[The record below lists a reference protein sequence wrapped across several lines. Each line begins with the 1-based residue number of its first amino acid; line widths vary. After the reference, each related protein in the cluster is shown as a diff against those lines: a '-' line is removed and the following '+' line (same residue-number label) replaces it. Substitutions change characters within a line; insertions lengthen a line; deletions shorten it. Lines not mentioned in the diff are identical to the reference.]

1 MPHWP
6 QQTGRARAAA
16 LIAAAAALAALV
28 CTPPAAAQAT
38 REFFDEAGRRVMA
51 PQPVRRIVSLAPSV
65 TETLFALG
73 VGDRVVGV
81 TDFCDFPPEA
91 ARRARVGGP
100 LNPSLEH
107 IAALKPDVVVL
118 AKTANRRETMDA
130 ISRLGIAAYG
140 TDPRSVEQVLD
151 STLRLA
157 RVVGAEERGQQLV
170 SELRARLDA
179 LRQKLAGRRPKR
191 ILFLVWYEPLIT
203 VGQETFLFDAVHW
216 AGAESVVATSQEW
229 PRLNLEE
236 AIRLEPEYIVLAEMR
251 ADGVERTAA
260 DLRTRRGWRDMD
272 AVRNNRF
279 AVLDDTINRPGPRLV
294 EAIERLARQL
304 HPDAFADAENGKEK
318 REKGKSEHA
327 ETKPPF
333 TLFHFPFSDFHGG
346 AAR

>member
-1 MPHWP
+1 MA
-6 QQTGRARAAA
+6 T
-16 LIAAAAALAALV
+16 LAALMLAA
-28 CTPPAAAQAT
+28 PATAQST
-38 REFFDEAGRRVMA
+38 REFFDEAGRRVVA

-81 TDFCDFPPEA
+81 TDFCDYPPEA

-107 IAALKPDVVVL
+107 IAALNPDVVVL

-140 TDPRSVEQVLD
+140 TDPRSVEQMLD
-151 STLRLA
+151 STLRLS

-170 SELRARLDA
+170 AELRARLDA
-179 LRQKLAGRRPKR
+179 LRQRLAGRRPKR

-203 VGQETFLFDAVHW
+203 VGYETFLFDAVRW
-216 AGAESVVATSQEW
+216 AGGESVVKTSQEW

-236 AIRLEPEYIVLAEMR
+236 AIRLEPEYIVIAEMR
-251 ADGVERTAA
+251 AEGVERTAQ

-279 AVLDDTINRPGPRLV
+279 GVLDVTINRPGPRLV
-294 EAIERLARQL
+294 DAIERLARQL
-304 HPDAFADAENGKEK
+304 HPDAFAEANGK
-318 REKGKSEHA
+318 GWQGPGVAQEHSG
-327 ETKPPF
+327 PF
-333 TLFHFPFSDFHGG
+333 LPLLHFPISLFHGG